1 MGDEAASVLSAT
13 RPLPSLFAELSR
25 VDAIHAV
32 YYLFLHH
39 WVAVF
44 GASDF
49 AVRFPSAIAAGFAAA
64 GTVVVGRQLF
74 SARIGI
80 LAGLVLT
87 VMPQFTR
94 MGMEGRSYALG
105 IATAVWLTSHLITT
119 IRRGG
124 HQRRSWILYAI
135 GVAAA
140 IYLFLYLVLLL
151 IVHLVMILS
160 ARLPVRTQLRWAKS
174 VGAGLLLATPI
185 LLLGITRRRQIA
197 FLAHRDYAPLHSVLV
212 GQWLGSTA
220 FAVLA
225 WTLIVVGLLGA
236 VQRRHRGPGMGAL
249 TVFAWLTIPTAV
261 LLAGNAFITPMYSPR
276 YLTFGAPA
284 AAILI
289 ALGIHT
295 ISHRLVVLSIGWLSF
310 HC

>member
-64 GTVVVGRQLF
+64 GSVVVGRQLF

-261 LLAGNAFITPMYSPR
+261 
-276 YLTFGAPA
+276 
-284 AAILI
+284 
-289 ALGIHT
+289 
-295 ISHRLVVLSIGWLSF
+295 
-310 HC
+310 